1 MSILNAI
8 VEKKKE
14 RLAAAKTRSPL
25 ASLRS
30 RAEGMAET
38 RPFGPAIRR
47 VRGTGIRVIT
57 EIKKAS
63 PSKGLI
69 RKDFDPVEIARI
81 YESKQAAAIS
91 VLTEE
96 DFFQGS
102 LDYIPL
108 VKDIVTLP
116 LLRKDFIFDE
126 YQIMEARAYGA
137 DAILLIAAILEK
149 GQSRDY
155 MALAGELGLDVLF
168 EVHTAR
174 ELDAVLNAGAP
185 IIGVNN
191 RNLRTLDIS
200 LNTTLDLL
208 QYIPPDR
215 IIVSESGITTPQE
228 VELFEKTRV
237 DAVLVGTSLIKQEDI
252 GKAFDSLF
260 HESAGRS
267 I

>member
-30 RAEGMAET
+30 RAEGMPEA

-47 VRGTGIRVIT
+47 VQGTGIRVIT

-63 PSKGLI
+63 PSRGLI
-69 RKDFDPVEIARI
+69 REDFDPVKIARV

-102 LDYIPL
+102 LDHIPL
-108 VKDIVTLP
+108 VKNVVTVP

-126 YQIMEARAYGA
+126 YQLVEARAYGA

-149 GQSRDY
+149 GQAGDY
-155 MALAGELGLDVLF
+155 LAFAKELGLHVLF
-168 EVHTAR
+168 EVHTAK
-174 ELDAVLNAGAP
+174 ELDMVLDIEAFIVG
-185 IIGVNN
+185 INN
-191 RNLRTLDIS
+191 RDLKTLDIS
-200 LNTTLDLL
+200 LNTTIELIKD
-208 QYIPPDR
+208 IPSDR
-215 IIVSESGITTPQE
+215 IIVSESGISTPRD

-237 DAVLVGTSLIKQEDI
+237 DAVLVGTSLMKQNDI

-260 HESAGRS
+260 HESAGRL